1 MTADSHSVSHSG
13 PVGRS
18 VLSLR
23 SKKKTWSGWRE
34 PTASSSRK
42 RGTALTEAFSP
53 HFVGAFG

>member
-23 SKKKTWSGWRE
+23 SRKNLVGVAGTVASLL
-34 PTASSSRK
+34 PT
-42 RGTALTEAFSP
+42 RGL
-53 HFVGAFG
+53 FVPKHDGPSQ